1 MKQSEKTLYEVTVV
15 TPAAGEGVKVEGVLE
30 AVEKLF
36 SKLSIDMV
44 SDESWGEKSF
54 AYLLKKHDKGNFHHY
69 RINAAHEASLEL
81 NQQIK
86 HIPGMLRWLI
96 VLADKEKVAP
106 TKAS

>member
-1 MKQSEKTLYEVTVV
+1 MKQSDKKLYEVTVV
-15 TPAAGEGVKVEGVLE
+15 MPAAGEGAKVEDVLE

-69 RINAAHEASLEL
+69 CIKATHKASLDL

-86 HIPGMLRWLI
+86 HVPGILRWLI
-96 VLADKEKVAP
+96 VLADEQTGAP
-106 TKAS
+106 TNES

>member
-1 MKQSEKTLYEVTVV
+1 MKKLEKTLYEVTVV
-15 TPAAGEGVKVEGVLE
+15 MPAAGEGAKVEDVLE

-36 SKLSIDMV
+36 AKLSIEMV

-54 AYLLKKHDKGNFHHY
+54 AYFIKKHDKGTYHHY
-69 RINAAHEASLEL
+69 QVNASHEASLKL

-86 HIPGMLRWLI
+86 HIAGVLRWLI
-96 VLADKEKVAP
+96 VLADKQKAAP

>member
-15 TPAAGEGVKVEGVLE
+15 APAAGEGDKVEDVLE

-54 AYLLKKHDKGNFHHY
+54 SYLIKKHDKGNYHHY
-69 RINAAHEASLEL
+69 LINATHEASLEL